1 MTAHEKTWLVSSRP
15 GQVGA
20 CQSSWGVGGYAGE
33 GSASA
38 RVGCRRALGWQ
49 RLLHEE
55 AEKGWSLNKQQQHT
69 LDAGI

>member
-33 GSASA
+33 GVGVGTGGVSTGSWLAAAS
-38 RVGCRRALGWQ
+38 
-49 RLLHEE
+49 
-55 AEKGWSLNKQQQHT
+55 T
-69 LDAGI
+69 